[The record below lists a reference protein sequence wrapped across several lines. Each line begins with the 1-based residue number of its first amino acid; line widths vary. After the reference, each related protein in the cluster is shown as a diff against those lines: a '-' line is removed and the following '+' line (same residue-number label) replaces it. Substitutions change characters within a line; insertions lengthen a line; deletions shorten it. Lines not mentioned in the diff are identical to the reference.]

1 MLAQTIRWYSINQVL
16 QFGRVKF
23 GLAASLLQDYGDV
36 ISASC
41 VCWTSVFHA
50 REGEYRKGKW
60 EWSAAGIP
68 DEKKSA
74 ARLWGEATVLTLRKD
89 RLKKRF
95 ETVWA
100 MVHGH
105 QSIPAPSRASLSMSS
120 ATATRRAAPHPP
132 RPGERRGRGK
142 NERENPSS
150 RGRGGGECLAG
161 PVAVPAH
168 GGCEAKP
175 PEADEEGGGV
185 RREKSRL
192 LALGAH
198 TNATLLCSPSN
209 LLQAVTPVERASFG

>member
-1 MLAQTIRWYSINQVL
+1 
-16 QFGRVKF
+16 
-23 GLAASLLQDYGDV
+23 LQDYGDV

-74 ARLWGEATVLTLRKD
+74 AKLWGRSDSSHFEEGQVKKEIRNSVGNGARAPKHPCSVSGFSFHVLRYSHAPRCT
-89 RLKKRF
+89 
-95 ETVWA
+95 TP
-100 MVHGH
+100 
-105 QSIPAPSRASLSMSS
+105 PAA
-120 ATATRRAAPHPP
+120 RR
-132 RPGERRGRGK
+132 ERRGRGK

-150 RGRGGGECLAG
+150 RGGGECLAG

-175 PEADEEGGGV
+175 PEADEEGKGASRKV
-185 RREKSRL
+185 SAFSFRRPHQCHTAL
-192 LALGAH
+192 L
-198 TNATLLCSPSN
+198 S
-209 LLQAVTPVERASFG
+209 E